1 VDGNDVLACFAVTR
15 AALDQ
20 ARLGQGPTLIE
31 AYTYRMGAHTTSDD
45 PTRYRI
51 ASEVEAWQAKDP
63 VARVRTFLEKNGLAD
78 ADFFASVDADAKEQ
92 AVHLRERVLEMP
104 DPAPLTLFDNV
115 YVEPSPEIEEERE
128 RFAAYLASF
137 EGSEH

>member
-1 VDGNDVLACFAVTR
+1 MLASYAVTR

-20 ARLGQGPTLIE
+20 ARRGQGPTLVE

-63 VARVRTFLEKNGLAD
+63 ILRVRRFLTQHGMAGEEYFAEVDEQARVE
-78 ADFFASVDADAKEQ
+78 
-92 AVHLRERVLEMP
+92 AVRLRELVLEMP
-104 DPAPLTLFDNV
+104 DPDPISLFDHAYPNG
-115 YVEPSPEIEEERE
+115 SPEVDEERE
-128 RFAAYLASF
+128 QFARYMSSF
-137 EGSEH
+137 AGEAH